1 MDSDVILMKRIA
13 HGDLLAFRRL
23 VERHQKGLLNFIY
36 RYTGDRL
43 LAEDITQEVFLR
55 VHKSAPYYKPK
66 AKFSTWLFKI
76 ATNLC
81 LNELRSKNPPAVS
94 LTDLDQSETN
104 PLTPNHL
111 LEKSKPDSILEA
123 RELGMA
129 ILDAIGMLPE
139 KQRVAFLLHRYEDK
153 TYGQISEIMD
163 CTVSA
168 VESLLFRA
176 KQNLRKR
183 LNDIWRTE

>member
-1 MDSDVILMKRIA
+1 MDSDVILMKKIA
-13 HGDLLAFRRL
+13 EGDLWAFRRL
-23 VERHQKGLLNFIY
+23 VERHQKALLNFIY

-81 LNELRSKNPPAVS
+81 LNELRKKNPHVVS
-94 LTDLDQSETN
+94 LTAPDDSRRS
-104 PLTPNHL
+104 PLTPGHL
-111 LEKSKPDSILEA
+111 LEKSKPDSILET
-123 RELGMA
+123 RELNMA
-129 ILDAIGMLPE
+129 ILDAIGALPE

-153 TYGQISEIMD
+153 TYGQISEIMG
-163 CTVSA
+163 CTVAS

>member
-1 MDSDVILMKRIA
+1 MDSDVILMKKIA
-13 HGDLLAFRRL
+13 EGDLWAFRRL
-23 VERHQKGLLNFIY
+23 VERHQKALLNFIY

-81 LNELRSKNPPAVS
+81 LNELRRKNLHNVS
-94 LTDLDQSETN
+94 LTDPDHSEI
-104 PLTPNHL
+104 TPGHL
-111 LEKSKPDSILEA
+111 LEKSNPGSILET
-123 RELGMA
+123 RELNMA
-129 ILDAIGMLPE
+129 ILDAIGALPE

-153 TYGQISEIMD
+153 TYGQISEIMG
-163 CTVSA
+163 CTVAS

>member
-1 MDSDVILMKRIA
+1 MDSDDLLMKRIA
-13 HGDLLAFRRL
+13 DGELWAFRRL

-36 RYTGDRL
+36 RFTGDRL

-81 LNELRSKNPPAVS
+81 LNELRRKNLHVVS
-94 LTDLDQSETN
+94 LTDPDHSERS
-104 PLTPNHL
+104 PLLPDHL
-111 LEKSKPDSILEA
+111 LEKSNPSSILES
-123 RELGMA
+123 RELSMA
-129 ILDAIGMLPE
+129 ILDAIGALPE

-153 TYGQISEIMD
+153 SYKQISEIMGS
-163 CTVSA
+163 TVPA

-183 LNDIWRTE
+183 LNEIRRTA